1 MPPAGGDTYSRPAM
15 KKLLKEP
22 LLHFLLLGAA
32 LFALNA
38 WRAKQRPAEAAAS
51 RIEVTAAVIE
61 RLRAASERQFGK
73 APDAEGLRGLVLAHI
88 REEVFC
94 REALALGLDRDD
106 TIVRRRLAQKMEFL
120 TGDIAGAA
128 EPADAVV
135 REFFEKNA
143 ARYAKAG
150 RVSFRHVYFSR
161 EKRGAGA
168 EAAVTEALAVL
179 AKGGSDETMGD
190 PFLHGFEFAERES
203 DDVTAAFGA
212 EFAQQLAA
220 QPVGEWRGPVASS
233 YGLHLVRVEAR
244 TEPRAVKFDEVRET
258 VLRDFHDERRRTAN
272 REVFEKLRERYQ
284 VTVDEAAL
292 AKAAAP
298 ASKTAQR

>member
-1 MPPAGGDTYSRPAM
+1 M

-38 WRAKQRPAEAAAS
+38 WRAKERPADAAAP

-61 RLRAASERQFGK
+61 QLRAASERQFGK
-73 APDAEGLRGLVLAHI
+73 APNAEELRGLVMAHI
-88 REEVFC
+88 REEVFY

-106 TIVRRRLAQKMEFL
+106 TIVRQRLAQKMEFL

-143 ARYAKAG
+143 ARYAKSG
-150 RVSFRHVYFSR
+150 RVSFRHVYFSK

-168 EAAVTEALAVL
+168 EAAAAEALAAL
-179 AKGGSDETMGD
+179 AKGASDETMGD
-190 PFLHGFEFAERES
+190 PFLHGFEFAEREQ
-203 DDVTAAFGA
+203 DDVIAAFGR
-212 EFAQQLAA
+212 EFAEKLAA
-220 QPVGEWRGPVASS
+220 QPTGEWSGPVVSS

-244 TEPRAVKFDEVRET
+244 MEPRAVKFDEVRET

-272 REVFEKLRERYQ
+272 SEIFQKLRERYQ

-292 AKAAAP
+292 AQATAP

>member
-1 MPPAGGDTYSRPAM
+1 MISSK
-15 KKLLKEP
+15 KKLFKEP

-38 WRAKQRPAEAAAS
+38 WRAKERPADAAAP

-61 RLRAASERQFGK
+61 QLRTASERQFAR
-73 APDAEGLRGLVLAHI
+73 APNAEELRGLVMAHI
-88 REEVFC
+88 REEVFY

-106 TIVRRRLAQKMEFL
+106 MIVRQRLAQKMEFL

-128 EPADAVV
+128 EPANAVV

-143 ARYAKAG
+143 ARYAKSG
-150 RVSFRHVYFSR
+150 RVSFRHVYFSK
-161 EKRGAGA
+161 EKRGARA
-168 EAAVTEALAVL
+168 EEAATEALAAL
-179 AKGGSDETMGD
+179 AQGASDESLGD
-190 PFLHGFEFAERES
+190 PFLHGFEFAEREQ
-203 DDVTAAFGA
+203 DDVIAAFGR
-212 EFAQQLAA
+212 EFAEKLAA
-220 QPVGEWRGPVASS
+220 QPTGEWSGPVVSS

-244 TEPRAVKFDEVRET
+244 MEPRAVKFNEVRET

-272 REVFEKLRERYQ
+272 SEIFGKLRERYQ

-298 ASKTAQR
+298 EIKTAQR

>member
-1 MPPAGGDTYSRPAM
+1 M

-32 LFALNA
+32 LFALNG
-38 WRAKQRPAEAAAS
+38 WRARAKPAEPAEA

-73 APDAEGLRGLVLAHI
+73 APDAEDLRGLVMAHI

-120 TGDIAGAA
+120 MGDITGAS

-143 ARYAKAG
+143 ARYAKSG
-150 RVSFRHVYFSR
+150 RITFRHVYFSK
-161 EKRGAGA
+161 EKRGASA
-168 EAAVTEALAVL
+168 EAAVAEALAAL
-179 AKGGSDETMGD
+179 TRGANDETMGD
-190 PFLHGFEFAERES
+190 PFLHGFEFAQREQ
-203 DDVTAAFGA
+203 DDVVAAFGSD
-212 EFAQQLAA
+212 FAKELVA
-220 QPVGEWRGPVASS
+220 QPTGEWRGPVASS
-233 YGLHLVRVEAR
+233 YGLHLVRVDGR
-244 TEPRAVKFDEVRET
+244 TEPRAVKFEEVRET
-258 VLRDFHDERRRTAN
+258 VLRDFHDERRRAAN
-272 REVFEKLRERYQ
+272 REVFDKLRERYQ
-284 VTVDEAAL
+284 VTVDETAL

-298 ASKTAQR
+298 NTKAVQR

>member
-1 MPPAGGDTYSRPAM
+1 M
-15 KKLLKEP
+15 KRWLKEP
-22 LLHFLLLGAA
+22 LLHFVLIGAVI
-32 LFALNA
+32 FGVSA
-38 WRAKQRPAEAAAS
+38 WRAKQRPPDAAAP

-61 RLRAASERQFGK
+61 RLRAASERQFGRT
-73 APDAEGLRGLVLAHI
+73 PDAEELHGQVVAHI

-120 TGDIAGAA
+120 TGDIAGAS
-128 EPADAVV
+128 EPAVAVV

-150 RVSFRHVYFSR
+150 RVSFRHIYFKK
-161 EKRGAGA
+161 EKRGAGT
-168 EAAVTEALAVL
+168 EAAATEALAAL
-179 AKGGSDETMGD
+179 AKGASEERMGD
-190 PFLHGFEFAERES
+190 PFLHGFEFAEREPAE
-203 DDVTAAFGA
+203 VGAAFGR
-212 EFAQQLAA
+212 EFAEKLAA
-220 QPVGEWRGPVASS
+220 QPTGEWSGPVEST
-233 YGLHLVRVEAR
+233 YGLHLVRVTAR
-244 TEPRAVKFDEVRET
+244 MEPRAVKFDEVRET
-258 VLRDFHDERRRTAN
+258 VLRDFHDERRRIAN
-272 REVFEKLRERYQ
+272 SEVFDKLRERYQ

>member
-1 MPPAGGDTYSRPAM
+1 M
-15 KKLLKEP
+15 KQLLKEP
-22 LLHFLLLGAA
+22 LLHFLLLGAM

-38 WRAKQRPAEAAAS
+38 WRSRVKPVEPAPA

-73 APDAEGLRGLVLAHI
+73 APNAEELRGLVMAHI

-120 TGDIAGAA
+120 TGDIVGGS
-128 EPADAVV
+128 EPADVAV

-143 ARYAKAG
+143 AHYAKSG
-150 RVSFRHVYFSR
+150 RITFRHVYFSR
-161 EKRGAGA
+161 EKRGASA
-168 EAAVTEALAVL
+168 EAAVTEALAAL
-179 AKGGSDETMGD
+179 AKGVGDETMGD
-190 PFLHGFEFAERES
+190 PFLHGFDFAEREQ
-203 DDVTAAFGA
+203 DDVMAAFGA
-212 EFAQQLAA
+212 DFAKELV
-220 QPVGEWRGPVASS
+220 PLPTGEWRGPVASS
-233 YGLHLVRVEAR
+233 YGLHLVRVDGR
-244 TEPRAVKFDEVRET
+244 TEPRAVKLEEVRET
-258 VLRDFHDERRRTAN
+258 VLRDFHDERRRMAN

-284 VTVDEAAL
+284 VTVDETAL

-298 ASKTAQR
+298 TEKTVQR

>member
-1 MPPAGGDTYSRPAM
+1 MITSM

-22 LLHFLLLGAA
+22 LLHFLLLGATF
-32 LFALNA
+32 FALNG
-38 WRAKQRPAEAAAS
+38 WRAKERPADAAAP
-51 RIEVTAAVIE
+51 RIEVTAAAIE
-61 RLRAASERQFGK
+61 QLRAASERQFGK
-73 APDAEGLRGLVLAHI
+73 APNAEELRGLVMAHI
-88 REEVFC
+88 REEVFYQ
-94 REALALGLDRDD
+94 EALALGLDRDD
-106 TIVRRRLAQKMEFL
+106 MIVRQRLAQKMEFL

-143 ARYAKAG
+143 ARYAKSG
-150 RVSFRHVYFSR
+150 RVSFRHVYFSK

-168 EAAVTEALAVL
+168 EAAAAEALAAL
-179 AKGGSDETMGD
+179 AQGASDESLGD
-190 PFLHGFEFAERES
+190 PFLHGFEFAEREP
-203 DDVTAAFGA
+203 DDVIAAFGR
-212 EFAQQLAA
+212 EFAEKLAA
-220 QPVGEWRGPVASS
+220 QPTGEWSGPVASS

-244 TEPRAVKFDEVRET
+244 MEPRAVKFDEARET

-298 ASKTAQR
+298 EIETAQR

>member
-1 MPPAGGDTYSRPAM
+1 M
-15 KKLLKEP
+15 KMFREP
-22 LLHFLLLGAA
+22 LLHFVLLGA
-32 LFALNA
+32 LIFALNG
-38 WRAKQRPAEAAAS
+38 WRAKQRPADPAAP

-61 RLRAASERQFGK
+61 RLRAAFERQFGK
-73 APDAEGLRGLVLAHI
+73 APDAEELRGQVTAHI

-106 TIVRRRLAQKMEFL
+106 TIVRRRLAQMMEFL
-120 TGDIAGAA
+120 TGDIAGAS

-150 RVSFRHVYFSR
+150 RVSFRHVYFKK
-161 EKRGAGA
+161 EKRGAGT
-168 EAAVTEALAVL
+168 EAAAVEALAAL
-179 AKGGSDETMGD
+179 AKGASDETMGD
-190 PFLHGFEFAERES
+190 PFLHGFEFVEREQ
-203 DDVTAAFGA
+203 DEVIAAFGR
-212 EFAQQLAA
+212 EFAEKLAA
-220 QPVGEWRGPVASS
+220 QPTGEWSRPVESS

-244 TEPRAVKFDEVRET
+244 MEPRAVKFDEVRET
-258 VLRDFHDERRRTAN
+258 VLRDFHDERRSIAN
-272 REVFEKLRERYQ
+272 NEVFEKLRERYQ

-298 ASKTAQR
+298 VINTAQR

>member
-1 MPPAGGDTYSRPAM
+1 MIPSVN
-15 KKLLKEP
+15 KLLKEP

-32 LFALNA
+32 LFALNT
-38 WRAKQRPAEAAAS
+38 WRARERPADAAAP

-61 RLRAASERQFGK
+61 QLRAASERQFGK
-73 APDAEGLRGLVLAHI
+73 EPNAEELRGLVMAHI
-88 REEVFC
+88 REEVFY

-106 TIVRRRLAQKMEFL
+106 TIVRQRLAQKMEFL
-120 TGDIAGAA
+120 TGDMAGT

-143 ARYAKAG
+143 ARYARSG
-150 RVSFRHVYFSR
+150 RVSFRHVYFSK

-168 EAAVTEALAVL
+168 EAAATEALAEL
-179 AKGGSDETMGD
+179 AKGASDESLGD
-190 PFLHGFEFAERES
+190 PFLHGFEFAEREQ
-203 DDVTAAFGA
+203 DDVIAAFGR
-212 EFAQQLAA
+212 EFAEKLAT
-220 QPVGEWRGPVASS
+220 QPTGEWSGPVLSS

-244 TEPRAVKFDEVRET
+244 TAPRAVKFDEVRET
-258 VLRDFHDERRRTAN
+258 VLRDFQDERRRTAN
-272 REVFEKLRERYQ
+272 SEIFQKLRQRYQ

-292 AKAAAP
+292 AQATAP

>member
-1 MPPAGGDTYSRPAM
+1 MVPFPRVGHDHTM

-32 LFALNA
+32 LFALNS
-38 WRAKQRPAEAAAS
+38 WRAKQRPADAAAPQ
-51 RIEVTAAVIE
+51 IEVTAAVIE

-73 APDAEGLRGLVLAHI
+73 APDAEELRGLVLAHI

-135 REFFEKNA
+135 REFFEQNA
-143 ARYAKAG
+143 ARYVKAG

-168 EAAVTEALAVL
+168 EGAVAEALAAL
-179 AKGGSDETMGD
+179 AKGASDETMGD
-190 PFLHGFEFAERES
+190 PFLHGFEFTEREP
-203 DDVTAAFGA
+203 DDITAAFGA

-220 QPVGEWRGPVASS
+220 QPMGEWHGPVASS

-244 TEPRAVKFDEVRET
+244 TERQAVKFDEVRAT
-258 VLRDFHDERRRTAN
+258 VLRDFYDERRRTAN
-272 REVFEKLRERYQ
+272 REVFEKLRERYRI
-284 VTVDEAAL
+284 TVDEAAMV
-292 AKAAAP
+292 KAVAP
-298 ASKTAQR
+298 ANKTAQR

>member
-1 MPPAGGDTYSRPAM
+1 M

-38 WRAKQRPAEAAAS
+38 WRAKERPADTAAP

-61 RLRAASERQFGK
+61 QLRAASERQFGK
-73 APDAEGLRGLVLAHI
+73 GPNAEELRGLVMAHI
-88 REEVFC
+88 REEVFY

-106 TIVRRRLAQKMEFL
+106 MIVRQRLAQKMEFL

-128 EPADAVV
+128 EPGDAVV

-143 ARYAKAG
+143 ARYAKSG
-150 RVSFRHVYFSR
+150 RVSFRHVYFSK

-168 EAAVTEALAVL
+168 ETAAAEALAAL
-179 AKGGSDETMGD
+179 AKGASDESLGD
-190 PFLHGFEFAERES
+190 PFLHGFEFAEREQ
-203 DDVTAAFGA
+203 DDVIAAFGR
-212 EFAQQLAA
+212 EFAEKLAT
-220 QPVGEWRGPVASS
+220 QPTGEWSGPVLSS

-244 TEPRAVKFDEVRET
+244 LEPRAVKFDEVREA
-258 VLRDFHDERRRTAN
+258 VLRDFQDERRRTAN
-272 REVFEKLRERYQ
+272 SEIFQKLRERYQ
-284 VTVDEAAL
+284 VTVDETAL
-292 AKAAAP
+292 AQATAP